1 MIKSWNGPLITER
14 KMDGQRPRIAY
25 PDTTK
30 ASEVRYC
37 VLDVA
42 LGPVWMTLEVSGLW
56 TDEAKWS
63 QLVNVCMN

>member
-1 MIKSWNGPLITER
+1 MNDER
-14 KMDGQRPRIAY
+14 ARIAY

-30 ASEVRYC
+30 ASEVSYC
-37 VLDVA
+37 VLDLA
-42 LGPVWMTLEVSGLW
+42 LGPVWMTLEVSGWW

>member
-1 MIKSWNGPLITER
+1 MNDE
-14 KMDGQRPRIAY
+14 RPRIVH

-42 LGPVWMTLEVSGLW
+42 LGPVWMTLEVSGWW

-63 QLVNVCMN
+63 QLVNLCMN